1 MTKYILG
8 FLTTI
13 TLSWAGLI
21 NGIAV
26 LVNDTPITLYDIDQA
41 VNNRG
46 LSKDKAVSVLVDDI
60 LYKQELKKQNITVD
74 IFDIDKHIDKLAS
87 QNKMSTID
95 FKSVV
100 RQQQDYELFKN
111 QIRGQLLHQKL
122 VRKIASEKLQIAT
135 DEDMK
140 IFYDNN
146 IDQFQL
152 ADTIEVTAYVSKSKQ
167 ELNKIKSNPMMQN
180 KNVLAQS
187 ITLKQNELNP
197 EVKYVINST
206 KEKNFSI
213 IFAQNKNYNMFFI
226 KKKNEIIN
234 MNFEESKDIIFS
246 KIMRSR
252 EKNYLEE
259 YFEILKITANI
270 KILETPTN

>member
-13 TLSWAGLI
+13 TLSWAGLV

-26 LVNDTPITLYDIDQA
+26 LVNDIPITHYDIDQT
-41 VNNRG
+41 VNNK
-46 LSKDKAVSVLVDDI
+46 SITKDQALGVLIDKI
-60 LYKQELKKQNITVD
+60 LYKQELKNQNITVD
-74 IFDIDKHIDKLAS
+74 IFDIDNHIDKLAA
-87 QNKMSTID
+87 QNKMSTLD

-100 RQQQDYELFKN
+100 RQQQDYDLFKS
-111 QIRGQLLHQKL
+111 QIKNQLLHQKL
-122 VRKIASEKLQIAT
+122 VRKIASEKLKLAS
-135 DEDMK
+135 DNDMK

-146 IDQFQL
+146 LEQFKL

-167 ELNKIKSNPMMQN
+167 ALNKVKANPMA
-180 KNVLAQS
+180 KNPNVISQE

-206 KEKNFSI
+206 KQKDFSI

-226 KKKNEIIN
+226 KEKKNIVN
-234 MNFEESKDIIFS
+234 MSFEESKDEIFT
-246 KIMRSR
+246 KIMRDR

-259 YFEILKITANI
+259 YFEILKITADI
-270 KILETPTN
+270 QIVKTPSN

>member
-1 MTKYILG
+1 MTKYIFG

-26 LVNDTPITLYDIDQA
+26 LVNDIPITLYDIDQTA
-41 VNNRG
+41 NNKN
-46 LSKDKAVSVLVDDI
+46 LSEDKAVTVLIDKI
-60 LYKQELKKQNITVD
+60 LYKQELNKQNITVD
-74 IFDIDKHIDKLAS
+74 IFDIDNHIDKIAA
-87 QNKMSTID
+87 QNNMSTLD

-100 RQQQDYELFKN
+100 RQQQNYDLFKS
-111 QIRGQLLHQKL
+111 QIKDQLLHQKL
-122 VRKIASEKLQIAT
+122 VRKIASEKLKIASN
-135 DEDMK
+135 DDMK

-146 IDQFQL
+146 IEQFQL

-167 ELNKIKSNPMMQN
+167 ELNKIKANPMIQN
-180 KNVLAQS
+180 HNVLAQT
-187 ITLKQNELNP
+187 ITLKQTELNP

-226 KKKNEIIN
+226 KKKKNIVN
-234 MNFEESKDIIFS
+234 MSFEESKDKIFS

-270 KILETPTN
+270 KILETPSN